1 MTISTR
7 ILRSKKES
15 MFAVRTAKKMETT
28 NRISRRKFMSR
39 WYKTDEEKRGYDALE
54 RFLGNHGEE
63 FLSWRDGCIVVET
76 YYDKKFRALGGDTNR
91 LISFFE
97 DYCTMPDASR
107 RYIAA
112 LRASN
117 VRAKRGQTAPQE

>member
-1 MTISTR
+1 
-7 ILRSKKES
+7 
-15 MFAVRTAKKMETT
+15 
-28 NRISRRKFMSR
+28 MSR